1 MKKLIEMKMK
11 NKKLGSSK
19 KNWNFPQKWEKQS
32 VAKLKKTFQTELAF
46 FASGVKKYDLIRQVA
61 DRRHGSSDFCEKHPI
76 IDI

>member
-1 MKKLIEMKMK
+1 MKKQ
-11 NKKLGSSK
+11 KLGSSK
-19 KNWNFPQKWEKQS
+19 KIGIFPKSGKKQS